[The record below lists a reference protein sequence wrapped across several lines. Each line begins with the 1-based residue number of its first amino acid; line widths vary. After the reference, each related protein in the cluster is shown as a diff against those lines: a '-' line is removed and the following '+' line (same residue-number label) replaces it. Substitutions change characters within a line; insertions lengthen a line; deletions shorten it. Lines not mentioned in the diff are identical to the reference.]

1 VQEDHRFGGGL
12 RLELEVDVA
21 ALTHVKRR
29 KLYDRVFLPI
39 IDRFKL
45 FLAVNL
51 ALPE

>member
-1 VQEDHRFGGGL
+1 MQEDHRFGRGL

-21 ALTHVKRR
+21 ALTHVKRW
-29 KLYDRVFLPI
+29 KLYDRVLLPK